1 MGSEFERAVLTSAIA
16 SANKLEMLCNPQ
28 VLEVGREPAI
38 PP

>member
-1 MGSEFERAVLTSAIA
+1 MGSEFERAVLTSGIA
-16 SANKLEMLCNPQ
+16 SANKLEMLCNPK